1 MPKLTFDKRNNKKS
15 KTNIVNVLRKF
26 QQHNKIQLTRVKFGN
41 QNNVMNNASRRY
53 MKKSNSQIYKFE
65 KERHYTVKNFESL
78 TANKNNTIYIYR
90 KINEENTNEKNNEE
104 FKIKPINSIQDLEK
118 AHKIYQNL
126 TYKKLRL
133 RNFPKLGNMKRIN
146 LFQRRSLIS
155 LNNIENSNG
164 IPLILPN
171 LGKLGKIKEKN
182 DKIFTKTFMKMQT
195 IK

>member
-1 MPKLTFDKRNNKKS
+1 
-15 KTNIVNVLRKF
+15 
-26 QQHNKIQLTRVKFGN
+26 
-41 QNNVMNNASRRY
+41 
-53 MKKSNSQIYKFE
+53 
-65 KERHYTVKNFESL
+65 
-78 TANKNNTIYIYR
+78 
-90 KINEENTNEKNNEE
+90 
-104 FKIKPINSIQDLEK
+104 
-118 AHKIYQNL
+118 
-126 TYKKLRL
+126 
-133 RNFPKLGNMKRIN
+133 MKRIN

>member
-1 MPKLTFDKRNNKKS
+1 MWLDFIIVAIAKRINMPVEKL
-15 KTNIVNVLRKF
+15 VYYHYLRQAKA
-26 QQHNKIQLTRVKFGN
+26 KI
-41 QNNVMNNASRRY
+41 AS
-53 MKKSNSQIYKFE
+53 
-65 KERHYTVKNFESL
+65 
-78 TANKNNTIYIYR
+78 
-90 KINEENTNEKNNEE
+90 
-104 FKIKPINSIQDLEK
+104 
-118 AHKIYQNL
+118 
-126 TYKKLRL
+126 
-133 RNFPKLGNMKRIN
+133 LGNMKRIN